1 MNWMQNRW
9 LGHLACFLAYSIFG
23 FNIIVCKSLT
33 SSTYLSPMGIF
44 LLRSVG
50 AGAIFWLLSLLM
62 PGERVARRD
71 LPKIFVASL
80 LGFFLTQ
87 LSFLAAI
94 PLITPMES
102 SIMSSLT
109 PIYTMFIAA
118 VAVREPI
125 TVKKAGGVLLSL
137 AGVLYLIMGMK
148 TAGGVQQ
155 SSPLG
160 IALMVGNALFFAM
173 YLGIFRPLIERYT
186 VVTFMKWIFL
196 FSTVMS
202 APFAY
207 DEVLTLDYTALP
219 SRWLWELSYLIIMA
233 TFVAY
238 YLIPLGQ
245 KLIRPTLVSMYS
257 YAQPII
263 AISISIAIGMDSLTA
278 GRVVATLVVFAG
290 VVIVS
295 RSRSAKSDAAARI
308 KNMKQR
314 CAADGYTHP

>member
-1 MNWMQNRW
+1 MNLNNSRW
-9 LGHLACFLAYSIFG
+9 LGHAACFLAYSIFG

-50 AGAIFWLLSLLM
+50 AGAIFWVLSLIL
-62 PGERVARRD
+62 PHETVARRD

-87 LSFLAAI
+87 LLFLAAI

-109 PIYTMFIAA
+109 PIYTMFVAA

-125 TVKKAGGVLLSL
+125 TVKKAAGVLLSL
-137 AGVLYLIMGMK
+137 SGVLYLILGMK
-148 TAGGVQQ
+148 TTGGVQQ
-155 SSPLG
+155 SSPIG

-173 YLGIFRPLIERYT
+173 YLGIFRPLIERYS

-202 APFAY
+202 SPFAFE
-207 DEVLTLDYTALP
+207 EVISVDYSALP
-219 SRWLWELSYLIIMA
+219 SRWLWELSFLIVLA

-263 AISISIAIGMDSLTA
+263 AISISIALGMDRLTV
-278 GRVVATLVVFAG
+278 GRVIATLVIFAG
-290 VVIVS
+290 VVVVS
-295 RSRSAKSDAAARI
+295 RSRSAANGVSK
-308 KNMKQR
+308 
-314 CAADGYTHP
+314 

>member
-1 MNWMQNRW
+1 MNFTNSRW

-50 AGAIFWLLSLLM
+50 AGAIFWLLSLIL
-62 PGERVARRD
+62 PHESVARRD

-109 PIYTMFIAA
+109 PIYTMFVAA

-137 AGVLYLIMGMK
+137 CGVLYLILGMK
-148 TAGGVQQ
+148 TTGGVQQ
-155 SSPLG
+155 SSPIG

-173 YLGIFRPLIERYT
+173 YLGIFRPLIERYS

-202 APFAY
+202 APFAFE
-207 DEVLTLDYTALP
+207 EVISLDYSALP
-219 SRWLWELSYLIIMA
+219 SRWLWELSYLIVLA

-263 AISISIAIGMDSLTA
+263 AISISIAVGMDRLTI
-278 GRVVATLVVFAG
+278 GRVIATLVVFAG

-295 RSRSAKSDAAARI
+295 RSRSAANGASQKDF
-308 KNMKQR
+308 
-314 CAADGYTHP
+314 

>member
-1 MNWMQNRW
+1 MNFTNSRW

-50 AGAIFWLLSLLM
+50 AGAIFWLLSLIL
-62 PGERVARRD
+62 PHESVARRD

-109 PIYTMFIAA
+109 PIYTMFVAA

-137 AGVLYLIMGMK
+137 CGVLYLILGMK
-148 TAGGVQQ
+148 TTGGVQQ
-155 SSPLG
+155 SSPIG

-173 YLGIFRPLIERYT
+173 YLGIFRPLIERYS

-202 APFAY
+202 APFAFE
-207 DEVLTLDYTALP
+207 EVISLDYSALP
-219 SRWLWELSYLIIMA
+219 SRWLWELSYLIVLA

-257 YAQPII
+257 YTQPII
-263 AISISIAIGMDSLTA
+263 AISISIAVGMDRLTI
-278 GRVVATLVVFAG
+278 GRVIATLVVFAG

-295 RSRSAKSDAAARI
+295 RSRSAANGASKKDF
-308 KNMKQR
+308 
-314 CAADGYTHP
+314 

>member
-1 MNWMQNRW
+1 MNFTNSRW

-50 AGAIFWLLSLLM
+50 AGAIFWLLSLIL
-62 PGERVARRD
+62 PHESVARRD

-109 PIYTMFIAA
+109 PIYTMFVAA

-137 AGVLYLIMGMK
+137 CGVLYLILGMK
-148 TAGGVQQ
+148 TTGGVQQ
-155 SSPLG
+155 SSPIG

-173 YLGIFRPLIERYT
+173 YLGIFRPLIERYS

-202 APFAY
+202 APFAFE
-207 DEVLTLDYTALP
+207 EVISLDYSALP
-219 SRWLWELSYLIIMA
+219 SRWLWELSYLIVLA

-257 YAQPII
+257 YTQPII
-263 AISISIAIGMDSLTA
+263 AISISIAVGMDRLTI
-278 GRVVATLVVFAG
+278 GRVIATLVVFAG

-295 RSRSAKSDAAARI
+295 RSRSAANGASQKDF
-308 KNMKQR
+308 
-314 CAADGYTHP
+314 